1 MWHYFEVIDGQ
12 VLYVILYDFLNKF
25 YINSTVLKYLDYL
38 IIHLRMCLELW
49 RRDRGHIPATLRW
62 LIQDIWK
69 GTCTFWPI
77 GSIFAFFPL
86 VVPQGSHL
94 AFLLFNVFINNTKH
108 CFQFGRILLFA
119 DDLKLHH
126 KVSSHELQKPLLI
139 SLGWIRCRGAC
150 FCRFFIIFW

>member
-77 GSIFAFFPL
+77 GSIFAFFHWL
-86 VVPQGSHL
+86 LSRVPIWLSSCLTYSLIIQNIAFNL
-94 AFLLFNVFINNTKH
+94 AEFYLLHMTLNYTIKFPVMSCKN
-108 CFQFGRILLFA
+108 LY
-119 DDLKLHH
+119 
-126 KVSSHELQKPLLI
+126 
-139 SLGWIRCRGAC
+139 
-150 FCRFFIIFW
+150 